1 MKINVINKGSNELPK
16 YAKQG
21 DSGMDLRANFSNGL
35 NEDLMFGASF
45 DDIRK
50 TLLVFSG
57 GRCII
62 PTGLYTSF
70 PPGYEIQIRPRS
82 GTAIKHGIIVLNTPG
97 TIDSCYRGEIG
108 VILMNL
114 SDEVF
119 EIQQGDRIAQAVLA
133 KVSLIE
139 WNEVDSLDKTDRGEG
154 GFNSTGVK

>member
-1 MKINVINKGSNELPK
+1 MKVNVINSGINPLPT
-16 YAKQG
+16 YAKAG

-35 NEDLMFGASF
+35 NEDYLFHAAF
-45 DDIRK
+45 DDVRQ

-57 GRCII
+57 GRVLI

-70 PPGYEIQIRPRS
+70 PPGYELQIRPRS
-82 GTAIKHGIIVLNTPG
+82 GTALKFGVTVLNTPG
-97 TIDSCYRGEIG
+97 TIDSNYRGEIG
-108 VILMNL
+108 IILMNL

-139 WNEVDSLDKTDRGEG
+139 WNVVEHLDKTERGDG
-154 GFNSTGVK
+154 AFNSTGVK